1 MNLRPGVLLAFSLA
15 IGCGHIDDPPPQ
27 NAAYVSWANQ
37 SASGTP
43 GPASTTKTTSA
54 SIPQPAP
61 GPMVFSSQ
69 PDGRTVN
76 DRKLADLIRK
86 TLSGDPTLKN
96 AELDRVRVMTDA
108 GKVTLN
114 GMVPTSADA
123 ASIEQKIRALSGVNT
138 VDNQIEVLH

>member
-1 MNLRPGVLLAFSLA
+1 
-15 IGCGHIDDPPPQ
+15 
-27 NAAYVSWANQ
+27 
-37 SASGTP
+37 
-43 GPASTTKTTSA
+43 
-54 SIPQPAP
+54 
-61 GPMVFSSQ
+61 MVFSSQ